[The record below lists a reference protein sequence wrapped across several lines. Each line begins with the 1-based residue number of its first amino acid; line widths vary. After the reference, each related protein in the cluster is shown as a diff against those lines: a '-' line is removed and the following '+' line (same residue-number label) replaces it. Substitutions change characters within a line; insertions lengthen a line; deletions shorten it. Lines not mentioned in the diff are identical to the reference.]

1 MFYPIITGLQIEEA
15 RQRDG
20 LAPGEEQR
28 QPINIYSNVPTRWD
42 TLRLNLGDWLIGA
55 GQRVRNG
62 SAYARCDESNVLQ
75 VTPSGGK
82 A

>member
-20 LAPGEEQR
+20 LAPGEQQR

-42 TLRLNLGDWLIGA
+42 TLQLNLGNWLIEA

-62 SAYARCDESNVLQ
+62 SAYARCDENNVLQ

>member
-15 RQRDG
+15 RQRDS

-28 QPINIYSNVPTRWD
+28 QPIMSHSNVPTRWD
-42 TLRLNLGDWLIGA
+42 TLRLNLGDWLIEA
-55 GQRVRNG
+55 GQRVRSG
-62 SAYARCDESNVLQ
+62 SAYAGCDESKALQ